1 MDDSIDEGLHKKDDH
16 AAIKPL
22 AIEMP
27 VSIGQGEKSIK
38 RTYNHGQKK
47 PSKHDRRWRSQP

>member
-1 MDDSIDEGLHKKDDH
+1 MDDSIDEGLHEKDDH
-16 AAIKPL
+16 AAIRPL

-27 VSIGQGEKSIK
+27 VGIGQGEKSIR

-47 PSKHDRRWRSQP
+47 PSKHNQR